1 MDSGK
6 KALFY
11 DFTEENMQSIVE
23 GIIKIRDELW
33 KYKNRGIN
41 QLKIE
46 LKQVPDWKWMKK
58 NQYYLVTNLTVFFLI
73 NRFESE
79 TEFWYYEVGTYNSA
93 VNLGTLR
100 DENEIESNVTKLI
113 NRNNGNGSWQIR
125 FTGDAER
132 WVKGLI
138 IPINNKK
145 SKFMNWT
152 NNPLEVIK

>member
-1 MDSGK
+1 MGIQEQGTMDENII
-6 KALFY
+6 KADVKGLFY
-11 DFTEENMQSIVE
+11 DFTKRIC
-23 GIIKIRDELW
+23 RY
-33 KYKNRGIN
+33 YKN
-41 QLKIE
+41 KE
-46 LKQVPDWKWMKK
+46 LKQVPDWNWMKK

-93 VNLGTLR
+93 VTLGRLR

-113 NRNNGNGSWQIR
+113 NRNNSNGSWQIR

>member
-23 GIIKIRDELW
+23 GIIKIRDDIW
-33 KYKNRGIN
+33 KYRNNSIKHY
-41 QLKIE
+41 E
-46 LKQVPDWKWMKK
+46 LAKQVPDWNWMKK

-79 TEFWYYEVGTYNSA
+79 TEFWYYEVGHYNNA
-93 VNLGTLR
+93 VTLGRLR

-113 NRNNGNGSWQIR
+113 NRNNSKGSWQIR

-145 SKFMNWT
+145 SKFMNWA